1 MSPRRSVVTQDG
13 SSYRV
18 SDRPPWSP
26 AQLVAVAVG
35 VILVVIGGVALARGG
50 INFSDI
56 ASTHSAVAGFGY
68 TCLSALIQLVVGVL
82 IIGGGVFPDAA
93 KGTMAF
99 FGVVLLA
106 FGLIVAIDSTPFV
119 SQWGYTRST
128 GVLYAILGAVLLVAA
143 AVSPVFY
150 STRRTR
156 SATSSTVTPPAG
168 QYPAGQYPA
177 GQYPAGQYPAGQYPA
192 GQYPAGQ
199 YPAGQSPASQ
209 SPTGPGVTA
218 ADPARSRA
226 V

>member
-1 MSPRRSVVTQDG
+1 MSPRRSVVAEDG
-13 SSYRV
+13 SRYRV

-35 VILVVIGGVALARGG
+35 IILVVIGGVALARGG

-56 ASTHSAVAGFGY
+56 ASTHSTVAGFGY
-68 TCLSALIQLVVGVL
+68 TCLSALVQLVVGVI
-82 IIGGGVFPDAA
+82 IIGGGVFPGAA

-119 SQWGYTRST
+119 NNWGYSRST

-150 STRRTR
+150 L
-156 SATSSTVTPPAG
+156 
-168 QYPAGQYPA
+168 
-177 GQYPAGQYPAGQYPA
+177 
-192 GQYPAGQ
+192 
-199 YPAGQSPASQ
+199 
-209 SPTGPGVTA
+209 
-218 ADPARSRA
+218 DPAHPVPDLEHGHPGGRPVPGRP
-226 V
+226 VPGRPVPGPVDRTGR